1 MEERRKL
8 KLRIERDKI
17 QKTEEIEAK
26 KKVYI
31 KLSEIA

>member
-17 QKTEEIEAK
+17 QKKEEIEAK
-26 KKVYI
+26 KRVYI
-31 KLSEIA
+31 KLSENS